1 VIYVLN
7 QEKHLLSLFT
17 IIIFCNLCFLSFF
30 IQTEEFSAAAFVWL
44 VGRAPI
50 SSDIFANFQ
59 TYHVEDLNEP
69 LMLKSL

>member
-1 VIYVLN
+1 M
-7 QEKHLLSLFT
+7 KRSSPAFSRKK
-17 IIIFCNLCFLSFF
+17 NLCFLSFF

-44 VGRAPI
+44 VGRARSAPI
-50 SSDIFANFQ
+50 SSDIFGNFQ